1 MSSTHSPSLR
11 YREYRP
17 SDFDRLCQLD
27 RICFPPGVA
36 YSPEEIAAALA
47 EPAAFAFVAESE
59 EQVMAFVLVGTRR
72 RLGHIITIDVHAG
85 FRRRGIGDQLMELAE
100 QRLRQRGA
108 TRLIL
113 EVAAPNEAAI
123 AFYRARGFL
132 PQRLLPRYYRDG
144 ADAYLM
150 EKPL

>member
-1 MSSTHSPSLR
+1 MSSTDSSSLR
-11 YREYRP
+11 YREYQP

-27 RICFPPGVA
+27 SLCFPPEIA

-47 EPAAFAFVAESE
+47 DPAGFALVAESQ
-59 EQVMAFVLVGTRR
+59 EQAVAFVLVGTRR
-72 RLGHIITIDVHAG
+72 RLGHIITIDVHAD

-100 QRLRQRGA
+100 ERLRQRGA

-113 EVAAPNEAAI
+113 EVAASNEAAI
-123 AFYRARGFL
+123 AFYRGRGFAL
-132 PQRLLPRYYRDG
+132 RRLLPRYYRDG
-144 ADAYLM
+144 SDAHLM